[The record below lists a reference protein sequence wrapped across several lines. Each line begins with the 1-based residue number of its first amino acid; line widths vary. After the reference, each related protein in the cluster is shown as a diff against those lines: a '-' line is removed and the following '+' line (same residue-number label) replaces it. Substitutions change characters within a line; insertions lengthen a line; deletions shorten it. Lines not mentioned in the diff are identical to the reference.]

1 MSSFSHDSLLIA
13 GAIFVSIYLVASLIY
28 FLFRRQMQMQQ
39 ELMKAEHAR
48 LDEYRAHLERQL
60 MELNHRFAYS
70 EDRWREL
77 NHLVVAGQ
85 KTGKDFERRVGEVPY
100 TRFLDTHGISPRDA
114 KVRDDL
120 IFVLTPFHDDL
131 RDEFEAV
138 SQVGQEL
145 GFQVLRG
152 DERAAHGDI
161 FSQLLRYLVQARVVV
176 ANITG
181 RNPNVFYELGIAHAL
196 DKSVVLLAE
205 KKGDVPFDVQS
216 KLIVFY
222 ESNAELKA
230 NLSRTLART
239 VISRDA

>member
-1 MSSFSHDSLLIA
+1 MNIFSSDPLLIA
-13 GAIFVSIYLVASLIY
+13 GAIFVSIYIVATLIY
-28 FLFRRQMQMQQ
+28 ALFRRQMRMQQ
-39 ELMKAEHAR
+39 QLMNAEHAR

-85 KTGKDFERRVGEVPY
+85 RPRDAFDRKRNEIPY
-100 TRFLDTHGISPRDA
+100 TRFLETHGISPQDA

-131 RDEFEAV
+131 RDEFEVV

-145 GFQVLRG
+145 GFTVLRG
-152 DERAAHGDI
+152 DERAAQGDI
-161 FSQLLRYLVQARVVV
+161 FNQLLRHMVQARVVV

-196 DKSVVLLAE
+196 DKPVVLLAE
-205 KKGDVPFDVQS
+205 KKGVVPFDVQS

-222 ESNAELKA
+222 DSNEELKA
-230 NLSRTLART
+230 ILARTLART
-239 VISRDA
+239 VISRDL

>member
-1 MSSFSHDSLLIA
+1 MNIFSSDSLLIA
-13 GAIFVSIYLVASLIY
+13 GAIFVSIYVVATLIY
-28 FLFRRQMQMQQ
+28 ALFRRQMRMQQ
-39 ELMKAEHAR
+39 QLMNAEHAR

-85 KTGKDFERRVGEVPY
+85 RPRDAFDRKRNEIPY
-100 TRFLDTHGISPRDA
+100 TRFLETHGISPQDT

-131 RDEFEAV
+131 RDEFEVV

-145 GFQVLRG
+145 GFTVLRG
-152 DERAAHGDI
+152 DERAAQGDI
-161 FSQLLRYLVQARVVV
+161 FNQLLRYMVQARVVV

-196 DKSVVLLAE
+196 DKPVVLLAE
-205 KKGDVPFDVQS
+205 KKGVVPFDVQS

-222 ESNAELKA
+222 DSNEELKEILA
-230 NLSRTLART
+230 RTLART
-239 VISRDA
+239 VISRDL